1 MTATFSLSI
10 LCITIVLGMI
20 SLGIQIW
27 VSRQLSKVG
36 EKIGAP
42 IGKRSWITPFI
53 LGWQHAKALEITDV
67 MAFWSFIVVI
77 TFVGMCVSV
86 YGILATPTP

>member
-1 MTATFSLSI
+1 MTASFALTI

-27 VSRQLSKVG
+27 VSSQLSKAG

-53 LGWQHAKALEITDV
+53 LGWQHAKVLEITDV
-67 MAFWSFIVVI
+67 MAFWSFILVM
-77 TFVGMCVSV
+77 TFMGMCVSV
-86 YGILATPTP
+86 YGILAVPTP